1 MYLTHSGTQKTAK
14 TPPLKRLRV
23 GRKLLHELTDA
34 VNSPATASKAH
45 PLGDMLKQLRIDA
58 GAAKRYQFASVLGMT
73 DQTLQKLESQPLKS
87 GSQPMFNLLESFGL
101 ALTLEVPGLD
111 ISFGYP
117 ELHEAFF
124 ALRCRNADLTQRE
137 LCVASGVARSTL
149 QNFESGKPI
158 KLSMLLKM
166 VSAMGAR
173 VMMVPADQVKAG
185 IVADDDSSNETQH
198 RHDPVSAGTNT
209 PPESRA
215 PSLADKADAATPP
228 SEQER
233 ADRIARANVKRA
245 PWYWDG
251 ARRRWP
257 VAS

>member
-1 MYLTHSGTQKTAK
+1 MYLTHSGNQKTAK

-34 VNSPATASKAH
+34 VNSPAIASETH

-87 GSQPMFNLLESFGL
+87 GSQPMFKLLESFGL
-101 ALTLEVPGLD
+101 ALTLEVPDLD

-166 VSAMGAR
+166 VNAMGAR
-173 VMMVPADQVKAG
+173 VMMVPTDQVKAG
-185 IVADDDSSNETQH
+185 IVADESTNETLNRQ
-198 RHDPVSAGTNT
+198 DPVAADTKT
-209 PPESRA
+209 QTESRA
-215 PSLADKADAATPP
+215 PSLADKADAKTPP

-233 ADRIARANVKRA
+233 AERIARANVKRA